1 MGSEGPEEFAALE
14 GRLRQ
19 LPAALNDKLHAL
31 DGWAALEA
39 AKAEFF
45 GPNGALTA
53 VSKGIGNL
61 PKDWRPKMGKVLN
74 EIRGQ
79 LEVALEKARKRIEE
93 DEIVAKLGKRPDPTL
108 TAAEG
113 KAGLRHPL
121 SIVLR
126 RVVEIFH
133 RMGFSV
139 AEASEIETE
148 WHCFDALNM
157 PATHAA
163 RDSMDTFFLP
173 DDAQVANVEK
183 HESGDGRYLLRTHT
197 TSVQIR
203 EFIKGTLPLRVIAP
217 GRVFRRDTVNA
228 THSAN
233 FHQCDVVHVD
243 RQVSVRD
250 LKDTIDFLLCN
261 LFGQS
266 VETRFR
272 PSFFPFTEPSFEVDL
287 RSPDLGKLSGTWI
300 EIFGCG
306 MIHPK
311 VFQAVGIDPD
321 QWSGQAWG
329 IGIERIAML
338 LYGIDDVR
346 HFYRNDER
354 FLRQFN

>member
-1 MGSEGPEEFAALE
+1 VGQSEEFAALE
-14 GRLRQ
+14 ERLQRLPDLLTGRLR
-19 LPAALNDKLHAL
+19 LCSDRP
-31 DGWAALEA
+31 ALEA

-53 VSKGIGNL
+53 LSKGIGKV
-61 PKDWRPKMGKVLN
+61 PKERRPEMGKVLN
-74 EIRGQ
+74 GVRGR
-79 LEVALEKARKRIEE
+79 LESALEEARSRIEE
-93 DEIVAKLGKRPDPTL
+93 SEIAAKLGKRPDPTL
-108 TAAEG
+108 TAAAG

-121 SIVLR
+121 SIVRR
-126 RVVEIFH
+126 RVVEIFGS
-133 RMGFSV
+133 MGFTV
-139 AEASEIETE
+139 AEATEIETE

-163 RDSMDTFFLP
+163 RDSMDTFFLS
-173 DDAQVANVEK
+173 DGEAVANVER
-183 HESGDGRYLLRTHT
+183 HGSGDGRYLLRTHT
-197 TSVQIR
+197 TSVQVR
-203 EFIKGTLPLRVIAP
+203 EFVKGTLPLRVIAP
-217 GRVFRRDTVNA
+217 GRVFRRDTVDA

-243 RQVSVRD
+243 RQVSVLD
-250 LKDTIDFLLCN
+250 LKDTIEFFLRSF
-261 LFGQS
+261 FGQS

-287 RSPDLGKLSGTWI
+287 RLPNLGKLSGSWI
-300 EIFGCG
+300 EILGCG

-311 VFQAVGIDPD
+311 VFRAVAIDPEE
-321 QWSGQAWG
+321 WSGQAWG

-346 HFYRNDER
+346 YFYRNDER